1 MNGIASNMIAAMTE
15 RRDDDSSYQFYED
28 YDEIDKDYISD
39 EQAAIIASKKAVRI
53 VMLTFICIYHHI
65 VNEIIYLVIVFGI
78 RVQYVLINV

>member
-1 MNGIASNMIAAMTE
+1 MTE

-28 YDEIDKDYISD
+28 YDKIDKDYISD

-53 VMLTFICIYHHI
+53 VLLTFICIYHHD